1 MTSLFISKSTLS
13 LLTGTGLLSL
23 TFSALADP
31 VPNALSLNPPESN
44 TNDGWFANVDKTQ
57 EEQPH
62 WMTPLVT
69 VTPRLE
75 EEYRY
80 DEIIQNKAGG
90 TTLTNNGGGK
100 GLELIPSEHVEVII
114 GQPGYMSN
122 QTPKTTTS
130 GWTDESLLMKYRFL
144 SANEEHGNYIVT
156 GFMGVTLPTGSTA
169 FTQNYTVTT
178 PTLAVGKGWGTRDQG
193 VNIQSTYSKSFP
205 SGNQNI
211 LGDPTVWNTSFQG
224 HFSNYFWPEIET
236 SLTRWEGGIFSGKD
250 QLIVTYGIIFG
261 RIPLEGRTRLTLGVG
276 YQTAN
281 MSGFS
286 TFGSGWVTSTRLAF

>member
-1 MTSLFISKSTLS
+1 MTSLAGNSAPSWLI
-13 LLTGTGLLSL
+13 GAGLLPL
-23 TFSALADP
+23 TLKVFADP
-31 VPNALSLNPPESN
+31 DPNPFSSPLPESN
-44 TNDGWFANVDKTQ
+44 TNSSWFATVDKTQ

-80 DEIIQNKAGG
+80 DQIVQNKAGG

-114 GQPGYMSN
+114 GQPGYLSN
-122 QTPKTTTS
+122 QTPKTITS
-130 GWTDESLLMKYRFL
+130 GWADESLLMKYRFL
-144 SANEEHGNYIVT
+144 SANEEQGNYIVT
-156 GFMGVTLPTGSTA
+156 GFMGVTLPTGSPA
-169 FTQNYTVTT
+169 FTQNHTVTT

-205 SGNQNI
+205 SGNQDI
-211 LGDPTVWNTSFQG
+211 LGEPTVWNTSFQG

-236 SLTRWEGGIFSGKD
+236 SVTHWQGGLLAGKD
-250 QLIVTYGIIFG
+250 QTIVTYGILFG
-261 RIPLEGRTRLTLGVG
+261 RIPLEGRTRLILGAG

-286 TFGSGWVTSTRLAF
+286 TFGSGWVTSARLAF

>member
-1 MTSLFISKSTLS
+1 MTSLISKSTSSRLI
-13 LLTGTGLLSL
+13 GAGLFSL
-23 TFSALADP
+23 TFKAFANP
-31 VPNALSLNPPESN
+31 EPTTLSSNSPESD
-44 TNDGWFANVDKTQ
+44 TNGGWFATVDKTQ

-80 DEIIQNKAGG
+80 DEIVQNKQKG
-90 TTLTNNGGGK
+90 TTLTNSGGGK
-100 GLELIPSEHVEVII
+100 GLELIPSEHIEVII
-114 GQPGYMSN
+114 GQPGYLSN
-122 QTPKTTTS
+122 YTPKTTTT
-130 GWTDESLLMKYRFL
+130 GWADESFLMKYRFL

-156 GFMGVTLPTGSTA
+156 GFMGVSLPTGSSA
-169 FTQNYTVTT
+169 FTQNTTVTT

-205 SGNQNI
+205 SSGNQNI
-211 LGDPTVWNTSFQG
+211 LGEPTIWNTSFQG

-236 SLTRWEGGIFSGKD
+236 SLTRWEGGLFSGKD
-250 QLIVTYGIIFG
+250 QFIVTYGIIFG
-261 RIPLEGRTRLTLGVG
+261 RIPLEGRTRLILGAG

-286 TFGSGWVTSTRLAF
+286 TFGSGWVTSARLAF